1 MRVLHTSDWHLGR
14 VLYKEPRA
22 QDHDTV
28 LEEIIAIARTDKPHL
43 IVHSGD
49 LFDHASPSHP
59 DQEKALL
66 VLQELESIAPVV
78 VLRGNHDSASLFRL
92 FATAAGPHSRIHYID
107 SPRDPKNGGVL
118 RFPGPGDTVLRLA
131 VLPFVHANRHL
142 DMLAHPD
149 RWQSAYAE
157 RIGAME
163 RDLADELFR
172 DFDPHREIAMFAAHL
187 HLNGANLARS
197 ERSERKAH
205 IADYYATDIAHIP
218 EVSYAA
224 FGHIHKPQPLPGKV
238 TGCYA
243 GSPIQ
248 LDFGELGE
256 TKSVVLVDAEPGRP
270 AEITFRELSGG
281 RQLRRF
287 HGTLDELRA
296 NAALIGRDLCHITIR
311 TDAPDPTL
319 SEHVRAIIPD
329 ATVLEVF
336 PDWPG
341 QMLPILTP
349 DTETTG
355 TEPDM
360 PELFDEYLST
370 HGSKTVPAD
379 AVSRVFADIWSCLE
393 EERPFL
399 MPEEHILTQP
409 LGTHPSL
416 PTEENL

>member
-14 VLYKEPRA
+14 ILYKEPRA

-28 LEEIIAIARTDKPHL
+28 LQEIIAIARTDKPDL

-49 LFDHASPSHP
+49 LFDHARPSYP
-59 DQEKALL
+59 DQERALL
-66 VLQELESIAPVV
+66 VLQELETVAPVV
-78 VLRGNHDSASLFRL
+78 VLRGNHDSAYLFRL

-118 RFPGPGDTVLRLA
+118 RFPGPDDTVLRLA

-142 DMLAHPD
+142 DMLADPD
-149 RWQSAYAE
+149 RWQSAYTE

-163 RDLADELFR
+163 RELADELFR

-187 HLNGANLARS
+187 HLNGSNLA
-197 ERSERKAH
+197 RSERKAH
-205 IADYYATDIAHIP
+205 IADYYATDTAHIP

-270 AEITFRELSGG
+270 AQITLRELSGG

-287 HGTLDELRA
+287 HGTLDELRSQA
-296 NAALIGRDLCHITIR
+296 TLIGRDLCHITIR
-311 TDAPDPTL
+311 TDAPDLTL
-319 SEHVRAIIPD
+319 SEQVRTIIPD
-329 ATVLEVF
+329 ATVLEVIT
-336 PDWPG
+336 DCPG
-341 QMLPILTP
+341 QKLPILSP
-349 DTETTG
+349 DPETAG
-355 TEPDM
+355 TEPSM
-360 PELFDEYLST
+360 PALFDDYLSA
-370 HGSKTVPAD
+370 HGSKTVTAD

-399 MPEEHILTQP
+399 MPEEHTLTQP
-409 LGTHPSL
+409 LSANPSL

>member
-14 VLYKEPRA
+14 VLHKESRA

-28 LEEIIAIARTDKPHL
+28 LAEIITIACTDKPDL

-49 LFDHASPSHP
+49 LFDHARPSNP
-59 DQEKALL
+59 DMEKALL
-66 VLQELESIAPVV
+66 VLQELETIAPVV

-92 FATAAGPHSRIHYID
+92 FATAAGPYSRIHWVD

-142 DMLAHPD
+142 NMLGDPD

-163 RDLADELFR
+163 RELAEELLR
-172 DFDPHREIAMFAAHL
+172 DFDPRREIAMFAAHL
-187 HLNGANLARS
+187 HLNGANLAHS
-197 ERSERKAH
+197 ERAAH
-205 IADYYATDIAHIP
+205 IADYYATDTAHIP
-218 EVSYAA
+218 AVSYAA
-224 FGHIHKPQPLPGKV
+224 FGHIHKPQPLPPSSKV
-238 TGCYA
+238 TGHYA

-256 TKSVVLVDAEPGRP
+256 RKSVVLVDLEPGRP
-270 AEITFRELSGG
+270 ADINLRELSGG

-287 HGTLDELRA
+287 HGTLDQLRA
-296 NAALIGRDLCHITIR
+296 EAAVVGGDLCHVTIR

-319 SEHVRAIIPD
+319 SEQVRAIIPD

-336 PDWPG
+336 TDCPG
-341 QMLPILTP
+341 QKLQIVTP
-349 DTETTG
+349 EEG
-355 TEPDM
+355 AAGAEPGL
-360 PELFDEYLST
+360 PELFDHYLAT
-370 HGSKTVPAD
+370 HGSKTVPAEQ
-379 AVSRVFADIWSCLE
+379 VSRAFADILSCVE
-393 EERPFL
+393 EERPFVL
-399 MPEEHILTQP
+399 PGEDILTQP
-409 LGTHPSL
+409 LAAHSHPST
-416 PTEENL
+416 PENP

>member
-14 VLYKEPRA
+14 VLYKESRA

-28 LEEIIAIARTDKPHL
+28 LAEIITIARTDRPDL

-49 LFDHASPSHP
+49 LFDHARPSNM
-59 DQEKALL
+59 DVTKALL
-66 VLQELESIAPVV
+66 ALQELETIAPVV
-78 VLRGNHDSASLFRL
+78 VLCGNHDSPSLFRL
-92 FATAAGPHSRIHYID
+92 LAIAAGPSSRIHYID

-118 RFPGPGDTVLRLA
+118 RFAGAGDTMLRLA

-142 DMLAHPD
+142 NALGDPE

-163 RDLADELFR
+163 RELAEELLR
-172 DFDPHREIAMFAAHL
+172 DFDPRKEIAMFTAHL
-187 HLNGANLARS
+187 HLNGANLSHS
-197 ERSERKAH
+197 ERPSH
-205 IADYYATDIAHIP
+205 IADYYATDPAHIP

-224 FGHIHKPQPLPGKV
+224 FGHIHKPQPLPPSSKV

-256 TKSVVLVDAEPGRP
+256 RKSVVLVDLEPGRP
-270 AEITFRELSGG
+270 ADITLRDLSGG

-287 HGTLDELRA
+287 HGTLDQLRA
-296 NAALIGRDLCHITIR
+296 EAANIGRDLCHVTIR

-319 SEHVRAIIPD
+319 SEQVRSIIPD

-336 PDWPG
+336 PDCPG
-341 QMLPILTP
+341 QKLQIATP
-349 DTETTG
+349 QAG
-355 TEPDM
+355 PAGAEPDL
-360 PELFDEYLST
+360 PELFDQYLAT
-370 HGSKTVPAD
+370 HGSKSVPAEQ
-379 AVSRVFADIWSCLE
+379 VSRAFGDILSCLE
-393 EERPFL
+393 EERPL
-399 MPEEHILTQP
+399 VLPVEDILTQP
-409 LGTHPSL
+409 LAPYTPPS
-416 PTEENL
+416 TQENP